1 MVPGRR
7 WWSAC
12 VWLVA
17 VSSMIL
23 GHAVHAKD
31 KKDKKG
37 KKDKTKP
44 TSAVAT
50 AATGDGQRFTV
61 DGVREPSGIA
71 LHPRLHH
78 LFVVGDEGTVG
89 EIDHNGRTIRAD
101 AVPGNLED
109 LAFHPGTGTFV
120 LLSEKHAQ
128 LVVYDPVAH
137 LEKRRIPFDTDALLG
152 QVPQVR
158 KGQGFEGLAFRPES
172 GRPGGGVFYL
182 AFQHSPPLV
191 VAVAFDPDRAVTLGK
206 DAVVGRWDL
215 ADRYHHL
222 TAISYEPSLDRFLLI
237 ADRRLV
243 VLRTDGTTESESPR
257 ALPLRQPEGVC
268 LDESGALWIAD
279 DPTGL
284 VRFAAGP
291 SALAGA
297 SGGPGGPGRN
307 R

>member
-1 MVPGRR
+1 MFPLGRTTV
-7 WWSAC
+7 AC
-12 VWLVA
+12 VVLLV
-17 VSSMIL
+17 L
-23 GHAVHAKD
+23 GSATFERVAQAKGR
-31 KKDKKG
+31 KKRER
-37 KKDKTKP
+37 
-44 TSAVAT
+44 
-50 AATGDGQRFTV
+50 AAEAAAGNGESKQIVVT
-61 DGVREPSGIA
+61 GVREPSGIA

-89 EIDHNGRTIRAD
+89 EIDQDGRTIRAD
-101 AVPGNLED
+101 PVSGNLED

-137 LEKRRIPFDTDALLG
+137 QEKRRIALETDALLG
-152 QVPQVR
+152 QAPQVR
-158 KGQGFEGLAFRPES
+158 KGQGFEGLAFRPQS

-191 VAVAFDPDRAVTLGK
+191 VAVAFDPERAVTVGK

-243 VLRTDGTTESESPR
+243 VLRSDGTTESESPR
-257 ALPLRQPEGVC
+257 ALPLPHPEGVC
-268 LDESGALWIAD
+268 LDESGAVWIVD
-279 DPTGL
+279 DPSGL
-284 VRFAAGP
+284 TRFAG
-291 SALAGA
+291 GA
-297 SGGPGGPGRN
+297 ASLTRPGEGGTSP
-307 R
+307 